1 MFWLASP
8 TGSRIPIRSEGV
20 VIGRGARCDV
30 VVDEPEVS
38 RTQAIVYAGEH
49 GPTIAV
55 LGKGPTAINGREV
68 SGDHDLVAGDQL
80 AIASRTFAITGEVEA
95 AAPASAWMLRDP
107 HGQLVGVT
115 RTPFTIGGGTH
126 VDLRVDGWPD
136 VVMKLHL
143 TERLH
148 VEAQE
153 PIRLQG
159 NELARG
165 DVEVVAVGA
174 ELVYAGAAFRLVA
187 GGVSQQAAT
196 AQRRG
201 GPDRVT
207 LEFLARGGRLTV
219 GWGERESCAY
229 LPERRC
235 ELLALLLQPPAPHA
249 AGEFVGDEIV
259 IARLWPGHART
270 RVDLNVVIHRARAD
284 LVRAGLDATL
294 IERSEGGNA
303 TRVAIEATTR
313 VAIV

>member
-8 TGSRIPIRSEGV
+8 SGSRVPIRSEGV
-20 VIGRGARCDV
+20 MIGRGTRCDV
-30 VVDEPEVS
+30 IVDEPEVS
-38 RTQAIVYAGEH
+38 RTQAIVYAGER

-68 SGDHDLVAGDQL
+68 SGEHVLADGDQL
-80 AIASRTFAITGEVEA
+80 AIATCAFTIVGDVEA
-95 AAPASAWMLRDP
+95 SAPASTWMLRDP
-107 HGQLVGVT
+107 QGQLVGIT
-115 RTPFTIGGGTH
+115 RTPFAIGGGAH
-126 VDLRVDGWPD
+126 VDLRVEGWPE
-136 VVMKLHL
+136 VVMRLHL
-143 TERLH
+143 AERLH
-148 VEAQE
+148 VEALE
-153 PIRLQG
+153 PVRLRG
-159 NELARG
+159 AELARG
-165 DVEVVAVGA
+165 DVEVVPLGA
-174 ELVYAGAAFRLVA
+174 ELAFGGAAFTLIA

-201 GPDRVT
+201 APERVT

-249 AGEFVGDEIV
+249 AGELISDEIL

-303 TRVAIEATTR
+303 TRVVIEATTR